1 MNNKKLIQILKK
13 LAITKKKVAI
23 AKKKAKEE
31 GIKHE
36 SDFAWVQDSIDTALT
51 ELLEDDLLEISVD
64 DTGEFYY
71 SLNEDGKKVAET
83 ILGINKIDPEV
94 NNA

>member
-31 GIKHE
+31 GIKHK
-36 SDFAWVQDSIDTALT
+36 SDFAWVVEEEDKNYLSIL
-51 ELLEDDLLEISVD
+51 V
-64 DTGEFYY
+64 F
-71 SLNEDGKKVAET
+71 K
-83 ILGINKIDPEV
+83 NK
-94 NNA
+94 NN